1 MKFLETR
8 HQRKALAESIVVML
22 ILIALMFVSGLKYLD
37 PPPPGNI
44 AINFGTSVHGS
55 GKVQPVKP
63 VKATPQAQPEPR
75 PSPKEKIL
83 TSDQSDA
90 PVVKQQSH
98 KTKKNKSTKTQK
110 PKKSTPKPSKE
121 ASSALDDLF
130 NGQSQGSEGNE
141 DNTAGDMGELNG
153 DINSDSRTGNGS
165 GGGGS
170 DPNYSLGSRKATK
183 KPKPNYN
190 CNENGTVV
198 VIVKVNRSGKVI
210 EAKVGRGTTASSCLT
225 QAAIEAAKR
234 TEWEPDSTAEPVQVG
249 TIIYEF
255 KLQ

>member
-8 HQRKALAESIVVML
+8 HQRKALVESIVVML
-22 ILIALMFVSGLKYLD
+22 ILIALMFVAGLKYLD

-63 VKATPQAQPEPR
+63 VKATPQPQPEPR
-75 PSPKEKIL
+75 QTPKDKIL

-90 PVVKQQSH
+90 PVVKQQSD
-98 KTKKNKSTKTQK
+98 KTKKTKNTK
-110 PKKSTPKPSKE
+110 PKKPKKTTPKPSKE
-121 ASSALDDLF
+121 ASNALNDLF
-130 NGQSQGSEGNE
+130 NGQSNGNEGNE
-141 DNTAGDMGELNG
+141 ENTAGDMGELNG
-153 DINSDSRTGNGS
+153 DINSNSRTGTGS
-165 GGGGS
+165 GAGGAGG
-170 DPNYSLGSRKATK
+170 NYFLGSRKALT
-183 KPKPNYN
+183 KPKPKYN

-198 VIVKVNRSGKVI
+198 VMIKVNRSGKVT

-225 QAAIEAAKR
+225 RAAIEAAYR
-234 TEWEPDSTAEPVQVG
+234 TTWEADPDADPVQVG
-249 TIIYEF
+249 KIIYEF